1 MKKGDFNEEGI
12 AQIES
17 EMEILKKLSHPHII
31 STKELMHDKHRY
43 YLSSE
48 FCQGGNLLKRL
59 IDVKQSLYGSSSPK
73 AFTEQNASYVI
84 SQVLL
89 AIRSIHH

>member
-1 MKKGDFNEEGI
+1 
-12 AQIES
+12 
-17 EMEILKKLSHPHII
+17 MEILRKVSHPHII

-43 YLSSE
+43 YLSNE
-48 FCQGGNLLKRL
+48 FCQGGNLLNRL
-59 IDVKQSLYGSSSPK
+59 NDVKASLHGSLSPK

-84 SQVLL
+84 SQILL